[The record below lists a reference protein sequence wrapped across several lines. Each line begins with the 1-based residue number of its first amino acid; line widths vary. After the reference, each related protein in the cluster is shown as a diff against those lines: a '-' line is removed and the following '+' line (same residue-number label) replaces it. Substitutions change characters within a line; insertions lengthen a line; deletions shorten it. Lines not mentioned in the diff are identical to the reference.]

1 MGKNRFVVNPFGHL
15 LLSDVDKSKLKEFAY
30 NFFDQS
36 VLKYEAF
43 IGDGGPK
50 VDPKEWKLIKTKEDS
65 RVYMER
71 DPPIRTS
78 ISGSVSDHPALLM
91 TGITW
96 GTVEDC
102 MYGAYSP
109 TLEAMR
115 LKASYVEDMSG
126 GAVLAVLEEPTPEDP
141 FQSMTVK
148 WVELDLPFNST
159 TLVKNR
165 DYVYIE
171 YMKTVKLS
179 NGERIGCQIYHSIN
193 FPQTKDLPG
202 RVRANMTVCNI
213 FRQLGPDTV
222 EVYGSGIVDPAGDM
236 IKAFVVPSM
245 ATGYLTVLK
254 YAHCSKMKKISWLL
268 GKRYELARELGALG
282 RAHICVTCCTPI
294 SKLRRGDYSRSEGS
308 TCKLC
313 VGYLCRSCR
322 IQRKLTFTSSDLQME
337 QRKVS
342 FCGLCLQQAR
352 TMSPMEMIKDKMQ
365 LASKD
370 RQLTATSCGTIDSSY
385 VSSTSSESYPCSQS
399 EYQSTG

>member
-15 LLSDVDKSKLKEFAY
+15 ALSELDRSKLKEFAY

-50 VDPKEWKLIKTKEDS
+50 VDPKEWKLIKTKDDT
-65 RVYMER
+65 RVYLER
-71 DPPIRTS
+71 EPPIRTS
-78 ISGSVSDHPALLM
+78 ISGSVSDHPGLLM
-91 TGITW
+91 TGVTW

-141 FQSMTVK
+141 FRSMTIK
-148 WVELDLPFNST
+148 WVELDLPFNATS
-159 TLVKNR
+159 LVKNR
-165 DYVYIE
+165 DYVFIE

-193 FPQTKDLPG
+193 FPQTKELPN
-202 RVRANMTVCNI
+202 RVRASMTACGI

-236 IKAFVVPSM
+236 IKAFVIPSM
-245 ATGYLTVLK
+245 ATGYLSLLK
-254 YAHCSKMKKISWLL
+254 YAHCSKMKKIVWLL
-268 GKRYELARELGALG
+268 GKRYEQSKELGAPSK
-282 RAHICVTCCTPI
+282 AHICVTCCTPI
-294 SKLRRGDYSRSEGS
+294 LKLTRGDYGRSEGS

-322 IQRKLTFTSSDLQME
+322 IQRKLTFMTSVLQME

-352 TMSPMEMIKDKMQ
+352 TMSPMGVINDQMQ
-365 LASKD
+365 SSSKH
-370 RQLTATSCGTIDSSY
+370 QLSNSCGTIDSSY
-385 VSSTSSESYPCSQS
+385 ASSTTS
-399 EYQSTG
+399 EYCSSTLSEPTG

>member
-15 LLSDVDKSKLKEFAY
+15 ALSEVDRSQLKEFAY
-30 NFFDQS
+30 NFFDQC
-36 VLKYEAF
+36 VLKYEVF
-43 IGDGGPK
+43 ISDGGPK
-50 VDPKEWKLIKTKEDS
+50 VDPKDWKHIKTREDT
-65 RVYMER
+65 RVYLER

-78 ISGSVSDHPALLM
+78 LSGVVSDHPALLM

-96 GTVEDC
+96 GTVDDC
-102 MYGAYSP
+102 MFGAYSP
-109 TLEAMR
+109 TLETMR
-115 LKASYVEDMSG
+115 VKASYVEDMSG

-141 FQSMTVK
+141 FRSMTIK
-148 WVELDLPFNST
+148 WIELDLPFNST

-179 NGERIGCQIYHSIN
+179 NGEHIGCQIYHSIN
-193 FPQTKDLPG
+193 FPQTKELPN
-202 RVRANMTVCNI
+202 RVRANMTVCGI

-236 IKAFVVPSM
+236 IKALVVPSM
-245 ATGYLTVLK
+245 AAGYLTVLK

-268 GKRYELARELGALG
+268 GKRYELAKELGAPG

-294 SKLRRGDYSRSEGS
+294 SKLRRGDYGRSEGS

-313 VGYLCRSCR
+313 SGYLCRSCR
-322 IQRKLTFTSSDLQME
+322 IQRKLTFTSPDLQME

-352 TMSPMEMIKDKMQ
+352 TMSPLEVIKDLMN
-365 LASKD
+365 SPDKD
-370 RQLTATSCGTIDSSY
+370 KHLTATSSTAIDSSY
-385 VSSTSSESYPCSQS
+385 STSSEYCHS
-399 EYQSTG
+399 EYSG

>member
-15 LLSDVDKSKLKEFAY
+15 ALSELNKSKLKEFAY

-50 VDPKEWKLIKTKEDS
+50 VDPKEWKLIKTKDDT
-65 RVYMER
+65 RVYLER

-78 ISGSVSDHPALLM
+78 ISGSVSDHPGLLM

-102 MYGAYSP
+102 MYGAHSP
-109 TLEAMR
+109 TLETMR

-141 FQSMTVK
+141 FRSMTIK
-148 WVELDLPFNST
+148 WIELDLPFNATS
-159 TLVKNR
+159 LVKNR

-171 YMKTVKLS
+171 YMRTVKLS
-179 NGERIGCQIYHSIN
+179 NGERIGCQVYHSIN
-193 FPQTKDLPG
+193 FPQTKELPN
-202 RVRANMTVCNI
+202 RVRASMTACGI

-222 EVYGSGIVDPAGDM
+222 EMYGSGIVDPAGDM
-236 IKAFVVPSM
+236 IKAFVIPSM
-245 ATGYLTVLK
+245 ATGYLSLLK
-254 YAHCSKMKKISWLL
+254 YAHCSKMKKIVWLL
-268 GKRYELARELGALG
+268 DKRYEKAKELGAPG

-294 SKLRRGDYSRSEGS
+294 SKLSRGDYGRSEGS
-308 TCKLC
+308 MCKLC

-322 IQRKLTFTSSDLQME
+322 IQRKLTFMSSDLQME

-352 TMSPMEMIKDKMQ
+352 TMSPMGVITDQMQ
-365 LASKD
+365 SASKD
-370 RQLTATSCGTIDSSY
+370 RQQMSNSNGTIDSSY
-385 VSSTSSESYPCSQS
+385 VSSTAS
-399 EYQSTG
+399 EYCSSSHSEPTG